1 MTRENIDIYDELD
14 RYVEKNMGDVSQTDI
29 AKHFFELGQKDAIDK
44 ACEWLNKNL
53 SLCIDY
59 DDEGNLILDTK
70 NFVDY
75 FKMRI
80 EQNYGKFV

>member
-1 MTRENIDIYDELD
+1 MIMSENIDIYSELD
-14 RYVEKNMGDVSQTDI
+14 RYVEENMGDVSKTDI
-29 AKHFFELGQKDAIDK
+29 AKHFFELGQKSAINK
-44 ACEWLNKNL
+44 ACQWLDKNL

-59 DDEGNLILDTK
+59 DDDDNLIIDK

-80 EQNYGKFV
+80 EL